1 MEASKHRSIR
11 ELFYCHYKHV
21 LTWDFLEGDSA
32 LSKKSQT
39 SGIEL

>member
-1 MEASKHRSIR
+1 MEASKHRSI

-21 LTWDFLEGDSA
+21 LTWDFFGSDSA

-39 SGIEL
+39 SGIQL

>member
-1 MEASKHRSIR
+1 MEASKHRSII
-11 ELFYCHYKHV
+11 LFYCHYKHV
-21 LTWDFLEGDSA
+21 LRWDFFGSGST